1 MDEEQLRGATIRDVD
16 LSGTR
21 FVGVVAEHLEITGEF
36 DRLEVNGVDVVPLVT
51 AELDRRHPERTRLR
65 PTTTAGYTEAFTLLE
80 QLWAGTVDRAR
91 GLDPALLHERVDD
104 EWSFAETLRHLV
116 FATESW
122 IGRVVQGV
130 PSPWHPLSLPW
141 EQMAPTP
148 GVPSDRDARPGL
160 EEVLELR
167 SSRQAWVHDA
177 LDGLPDAALTEV
189 RTVPDGPG
197 WPPAGK
203 QVPVAHALDIVI
215 NEEWWHRQYAERDL
229 TALIHRQE
237 QT

>member
-51 AELDRRHPERTRLR
+51 AELDRRHPERARLR
-65 PTTTAGYTEAFTLLE
+65 PTTVAGYQEAFTLLE
-80 QLWAGTVDRAR
+80 QLWSDTVDRAR
-91 GLDPALLHERVDD
+91 GLDAALLHERVDD
-104 EWSFAETLRHLV
+104 EWSFTDTLRHLV

-141 EQMAPTP
+141 EQMPPTP
-148 GVPSDRDARPGL
+148 ASPPTATRGPVSTRWWRCGPRDSPGSTRRSTGSPTTPSPRSARSPRDPGGRRRGS
-160 EEVLELR
+160 R
-167 SSRQAWVHDA
+167 SRSRT
-177 LDGLPDAALTEV
+177 PSTS
-189 RTVPDGPG
+189 
-197 WPPAGK
+197 
-203 QVPVAHALDIVI
+203 
-215 NEEWWHRQYAERDL
+215 
-229 TALIHRQE
+229 
-237 QT
+237 